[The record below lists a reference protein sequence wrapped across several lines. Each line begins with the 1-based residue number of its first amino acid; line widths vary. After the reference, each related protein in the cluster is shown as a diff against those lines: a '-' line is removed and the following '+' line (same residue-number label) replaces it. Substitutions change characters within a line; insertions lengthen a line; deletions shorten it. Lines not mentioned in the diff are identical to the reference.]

1 MTAPGTSQ
9 HWGPAAEQAERDG
22 EEYWKSK
29 PSSCGVPLQWAAET
43 GVGRDGASRKGCLP
57 PPTQAHLLEV
67 DVGTDKHVIEQEDPT
82 LLGLN

>member
-1 MTAPGTSQ
+1 M
-9 HWGPAAEQAERDG
+9 WGPTAVGGR
-22 EEYWKSK
+22 
-29 PSSCGVPLQWAAET
+29 ET

-67 DVGTDKHVIEQEDPT
+67 DVGADKHVIEQEDPT